1 MASTTPSKVRRSC
14 VHQTYACV
22 LSYASMCSVVVVRG
36 AGVVSPVEVHI
47 KVHKAKR
54 DLWGMC
60 HAALTQHYALTNVR

>member
-1 MASTTPSKVRRSC
+1 MVRG
-14 VHQTYACV
+14 
-22 LSYASMCSVVVVRG
+22 G

-60 HAALTQHYALTNVR
+60 HAALTQHYALTNVRCIFSTRALECCKCHTDTRAL